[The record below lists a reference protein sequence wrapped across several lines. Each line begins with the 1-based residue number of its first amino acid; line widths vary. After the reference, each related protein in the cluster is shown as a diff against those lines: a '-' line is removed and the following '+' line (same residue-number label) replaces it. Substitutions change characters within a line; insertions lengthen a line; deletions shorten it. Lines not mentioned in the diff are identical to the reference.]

1 MVTIKALTKQ
11 YGARTVLRDISL
23 HLPAGEIVGLLGV
36 NGAGKSTLMNIISGY
51 TGFNS
56 GEVQV
61 NGAEIVRDPIQVK
74 RSIGYLGEHPAL
86 YTDMTVEE
94 QLHFVFDL
102 RKLQGDRAQ
111 QLGDVCEK
119 AGISHVRGRRIQ
131 NLSKGYRQR
140 VGLAQALL
148 GNPPLLLLDEPT
160 VGLDPRQMVE
170 MRSLIASL
178 RGAHTVIISSHLLS
192 EIAAICDR
200 VIILHERSVVAD
212 DDPRLLRGGTG
223 QNRIFRFGVSG
234 ADDGQV
240 IPTVLAIPEVV
251 RCVRLPDFEP
261 AASTFEVEAKG
272 RADVRAALLEAM
284 AGQQRTILLLSET
297 EPTLEEVFVRLTG
310 AAEMT
315 R

>member
-11 YGARTVLRDISL
+11 YGARAVLRDISL

-56 GEVQV
+56 GEVRV
-61 NGAEIVRDPIQVK
+61 NGAEIVRDPIRVK

-178 RGAHTVIISSHLLS
+178 RGVHTVIISSHLLS
-192 EIAAICDR
+192 EIAAICNR
-200 VIILHERSVVAD
+200 VIILHEGSVVAD
-212 DDPRLLRGGTG
+212 GDPRLLRGGTG

-234 ADDGQV
+234 ADDEQI
-240 IPTVLAIPEVV
+240 IPAVLTIPEVV

-297 EPTLEEVFVRLTG
+297 ESTLEEVFVRLTG